1 MHVTEFLANV
11 ESFDSDSGTQLVFFF
26 FLYCFLLLG
35 IILGAIIMTDDWI
48 RLHAVVHSPAR
59 EVCLACW
66 EPNGDS
72 VLLQLV
78 GAKTHQKMTPQRSK
92 IVNRTQN

>member
-1 MHVTEFLANV
+1 MLNHL
-11 ESFDSDSGTQLVFFF
+11 TQTLGLRSCFFVV
-26 FLYCFLLLG
+26 FLLLD
-35 IILGAIIMTDDWI
+35 IILGAIIMIDDWI

-66 EPNGDS
+66 EPDGDS

-78 GAKTHQKMTPQRSK
+78 GAKTHQKMTPQCSK